1 VAVLPQFMSLALSA
15 LTLLL
20 LGEKTLPPHLNLS
33 FITLKLLEVNDLGTR
48 PLG

>member
-1 VAVLPQFMSLALSA
+1 MLPQFMSLALSA

-20 LGEKTLPPHLNLS
+20 RCEKTLPPHLNLS
-33 FITLKLLEVNDLGTR
+33 FITLKLLQVNDLGTG